1 MHIKNVPMKKIITLL
16 LSVVALNIFAQ
27 PIIDGKYL
35 PVRGTNIQQVYDYTN
50 QFLIPTVGANQTW
63 DYSNTS
69 GNFLPQNTDGPY
81 DFKTMDPMLVPQQY
95 RDSFPG
101 ATHASWITGPPIL
114 GAADSSYAFFII
126 DTAGLHTLGFYTL
139 KFGQAGAFKSI
150 KPETNIT
157 SKVYYNTTHYDT
169 SVTIGYT
176 TIFNNGFLVPIKI
189 VGVQVKYSTTPGYG
203 TLKTPVAT
211 FPDVLLAR
219 EYTKTRY
226 DYFMGVNFQTPVG
239 TAFDS
244 VTRYSFMRNN
254 TFASSLLLVLD
265 FDGLDGAP
273 HWARYN
279 LPVDFGSI
287 NGTVRDT
294 NGTFVTS
301 GTAML
306 YRENSNFS
314 KEDILATTPIQNGT
328 YNFDSIPY
336 GQYRIAVRANQNIYA
351 KSLTTYYGDKED
363 WLTCTTINTFGNAN
377 TSGIDI
383 KLLYPA
389 PAVGTGQLI
398 GALYF
403 DYGYTAKVNAA
414 QPIPGID
421 ISAKKNPGGIKSQIQ
436 TNGNGQFSL
445 SSLADGV
452 YDLYVDIPGL
462 HHYDTYTITIVNG
475 NTASN
480 LNFTAS
486 KDSIYAGVDP
496 NYINSYSNDNSSVVV
511 YPNPFDQATTISVS
525 LKEKG
530 IVSVDVYNL
539 LGEKVSTLQENE
551 LKSIGTY
558 NYEFNSAV
566 ASGIYFVK
574 LNVNGVTNSFKIVKE

>member
-1 MHIKNVPMKKIITLL
+1 
-16 LSVVALNIFAQ
+16 
-27 PIIDGKYL
+27 
-35 PVRGTNIQQVYDYTN
+35 
-50 QFLIPTVGANQTW
+50 
-63 DYSNTS
+63 
-69 GNFLPQNTDGPY
+69 
-81 DFKTMDPMLVPQQY
+81 
-95 RDSFPG
+95 
-101 ATHASWITGPPIL
+101 
-114 GAADSSYAFFII
+114 
-126 DTAGLHTLGFYTL
+126 
-139 KFGQAGAFKSI
+139 
-150 KPETNIT
+150 
-157 SKVYYNTTHYDT
+157 
-169 SVTIGYT
+169 
-176 TIFNNGFLVPIKI
+176 
-189 VGVQVKYSTTPGYG
+189 
-203 TLKTPVAT
+203 
-211 FPDVLLAR
+211 
-219 EYTKTRY
+219 
-226 DYFMGVNFQTPVG
+226 
-239 TAFDS
+239 
-244 VTRYSFMRNN
+244 
-254 TFASSLLLVLD
+254 
-265 FDGLDGAP
+265 
-273 HWARYN
+273 
-279 LPVDFGSI
+279 
-287 NGTVRDT
+287 
-294 NGTFVTS
+294 
-301 GTAML
+301 ML

-383 KLLYPA
+383 NLLYPA

-539 LGEKVSTLQENE
+539 LGEKVITLQENE
-551 LKSIGTY
+551 LK
-558 NYEFNSAV
+558 
-566 ASGIYFVK
+566 
-574 LNVNGVTNSFKIVKE
+574 